1 MKKAPPICSKR
12 KHFLQTTASI
22 SYVRNELTRA
32 RSMAAGKGRGN
43 ICFQEEV
50 FIFSFQGGRE
60 AVFAKL
66 REGER
71 GRDKHRNNFELD
83 FPPSLFRRNQ
93 NQERKRNGYYVSSK
107 DVSRFF
113 MPKNMKN
120 IYF

>member
-22 SYVRNELTRA
+22 SYVRNEHTRA

-50 FIFSFQGGRE
+50 FIFPFQGGRE

-66 REGER
+66 REG
-71 GRDKHRNNFELD
+71 DKHRNNFELD